1 MPTTPHV
8 LFAGGGSASHL
19 HPGMAIAEHLR
30 RRLPNSLITF
40 AGSGAARERHKV
52 RLAGYQYTTVPAHG
66 VPRNPLQAV
75 RFVTDNVAGYCAAR
89 WMLREQRVSLVVGL
103 GGTTSVAVIRAAAAR
118 GIPIVLVEQNAV
130 PSRAS
135 RWLSRAA
142 VMVCAAFEEVRPHLH
157 VQAPV
162 TVTGNPTRRS
172 FEELYVKTYGRPTNK
187 PSGPLPPEGRDGE
200 GVKSGY
206 TLQAPLPIPPHQ
218 GEGITKSDPRR
229 QRRLVILG
237 GSGGGRSLNESV
249 PAALQRLGDNLKNW
263 QIVHQTG
270 DGQLAETESRYNQFG
285 VHALTVAHI
294 DEIAS
299 VLFASDLAICRAGGT
314 TLAELALA
322 GLPALLLPFPN
333 ATDNHQLANAQIF
346 SAAGAA
352 RLIDEREH
360 AGSLDAAIARSLE
373 PLLLDS
379 HQRDE
384 ASRQMH
390 KLARPQAASQIA
402 ASIADQL
409 CGGVMGLLAA

>member
-1 MPTTPHV
+1 MPATPHI

-30 RRLPNSLITF
+30 RRLPNALITF

-52 RLAGYQYTTVPAHG
+52 RLAGYHYTTVPAHG
-66 VPRNPLQAV
+66 APRNPLQAV

-103 GGTTSVAVIRAAAAR
+103 GGTTSVEVIRAAAAR

-142 VMVCAAFEEVRPHLH
+142 VMICAAFEEVRPHLH

-162 TVTGNPTRRS
+162 TITGNPTRCT
-172 FEELYVKTYGRPTNK
+172 FEELYIKTHGRHPASDASQRAGSSPT
-187 PSGPLPPEGRDGE
+187 PAPP
-200 GVKSGY
+200 
-206 TLQAPLPIPPHQ
+206 TLSIHQ
-218 GEGITKSDPRR
+218 DPRR
-229 QRRLVILG
+229 QRRLVVLG
-237 GSGGGRSLNESV
+237 GSGGGRSLNEAV
-249 PAALQRLGDNLKNW
+249 PAALKLLGDNLKNW

-270 DGQLAETESRYNQFG
+270 DGQLAETEGRYAQLG
-285 VHALTVAHI
+285 ISALTVAHI

-322 GLPALLLPFPN
+322 SLPALLLPFPN
-333 ATDNHQLANAQIF
+333 ATDQHQLANAQIF
-346 SAAGAA
+346 AAAGAA
-352 RLIDEREH
+352 RLVDERNH
-360 AGSLDAAIARSLE
+360 PGGLDTALARSLE
-373 PLLLDS
+373 PLILDN
-379 HQRDE
+379 HLRQE

-390 KLARPQAASQIA
+390 RLARPQAASQIA